1 MGTSNPNGGSSG
13 SNPLIPSWLVDP
25 AGTSTENSD
34 TAETVDNP
42 NEDSQTGSE
51 EQSIPTVVVDHQRYS
66 PARSNFTRFTKSGG
80 RDTNSLRRAVS
91 SYVRRSS
98 GGAKN
103 ATTKM
108 GSSRKT
114 ASKLLGFLQEASNN
128 GIESALKSLNLE
140 SLSGNSM
147 NELFIELTD
156 FLCSEA
162 GTVDAGI
169 ARDAFIKTIA
179 DVNEEQVIDDG
190 TLSYEQV
197 QTIFELYITHTIED
211 MILNEIG
218 TNIIFQTQT
227 LDDAD
232 LVQAQLHDFI
242 RNGVSDALS
251 NSGNKI
257 NQLNQN
263 EIGSF
268 VDNIYEST
276 FNLLSALYEEGGVG

>member
-1 MGTSNPNGGSSG
+1 M
-13 SNPLIPSWLVDP
+13 
-25 AGTSTENSD
+25 
-34 TAETVDNP
+34 
-42 NEDSQTGSE
+42 
-51 EQSIPTVVVDHQRYS
+51 
-66 PARSNFTRFTKSGG
+66 
-80 RDTNSLRRAVS
+80 S

>member
-66 PARSNFTRFTKSGG
+66 PARFTKSGG

>member
-169 ARDAFIKTIA
+169 ARDAFIKTIS

>member
-108 GSSRKT
+108 
-114 ASKLLGFLQEASNN
+114 
-128 GIESALKSLNLE
+128 
-140 SLSGNSM
+140 
-147 NELFIELTD
+147 
-156 FLCSEA
+156 
-162 GTVDAGI
+162 
-169 ARDAFIKTIA
+169 
-179 DVNEEQVIDDG
+179 
-190 TLSYEQV
+190 
-197 QTIFELYITHTIED
+197 
-211 MILNEIG
+211 
-218 TNIIFQTQT
+218 
-227 LDDAD
+227 
-232 LVQAQLHDFI
+232 
-242 RNGVSDALS
+242 
-251 NSGNKI
+251 
-257 NQLNQN
+257 
-263 EIGSF
+263 
-268 VDNIYEST
+268 
-276 FNLLSALYEEGGVG
+276 